1 MKRSYPLTEILPYL
15 ERIRDRFTDP
25 ANRDAFKNFSK
36 TLLFEFPDTR
46 QSYLFT
52 VVNGLPTLEE
62 KTIAAPDIKLMVNT
76 DILAGI
82 LDKKINPMMA
92 YMTRKFKVEG
102 DQSDLLQL
110 QKLMF

>member
-1 MKRSYPLTEILPYL
+1 MAEILPYL

-25 ANRDAFKNFSK
+25 ANRDTFKNFSK

-52 VVNGLPTLEE
+52 VVNGVPTLAEQS
-62 KTIAAPDIKLMVNT
+62 IADPDIKMTVNT
-76 DILAGI
+76 DVLAGI
-82 LDKKINPMMA
+82 LDKKVNPMMA
-92 YMTRKFKVEG
+92 YMTRKFKIQGE
-102 DQSDLLQL
+102 QSDLLQL